1 MKKIK
6 SDLWKI
12 IPFMLV
18 CFLVVFTTGCPKIPK
33 PKIKSWTFRIK
44 STGPELEHTFTFF
57 SAGPFSNSLDFA
69 PNDANSV
76 NGISKPSV
84 QAEEGVLTDIDIQN
98 MLNADFSSFATSIA
112 SSDDASKSTSGAV
125 TSAVDVGTID
135 ILDLP
140 NSWVPDT
147 SRPAQFHIVVTTVN
161 GEVFT
166 SPTYNAVYDPNRSAQ
181 YLGVDSFT
189 TPRAYVAVDM
199 RIVQQFGRETYARTH
214 SAADILIVTEK
225 PILLT
230 VPDTGQSFTYHNRSD
245 TSGIMDFLGTNSFR
259 THIPIKPIQPCYVT
273 GDCPR

>member
-112 SSDDASKSTSGAV
+112 SS
-125 TSAVDVGTID
+125 
-135 ILDLP
+135 
-140 NSWVPDT
+140 
-147 SRPAQFHIVVTTVN
+147 
-161 GEVFT
+161 
-166 SPTYNAVYDPNRSAQ
+166 
-181 YLGVDSFT
+181 
-189 TPRAYVAVDM
+189 
-199 RIVQQFGRETYARTH
+199 
-214 SAADILIVTEK
+214 
-225 PILLT
+225 
-230 VPDTGQSFTYHNRSD
+230 
-245 TSGIMDFLGTNSFR
+245 
-259 THIPIKPIQPCYVT
+259 
-273 GDCPR
+273 